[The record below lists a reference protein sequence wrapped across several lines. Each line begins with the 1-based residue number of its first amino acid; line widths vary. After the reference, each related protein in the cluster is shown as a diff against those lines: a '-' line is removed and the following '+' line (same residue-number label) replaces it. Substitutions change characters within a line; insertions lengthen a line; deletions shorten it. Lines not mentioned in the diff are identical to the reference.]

1 MNWKDKT
8 EVEDYLKEISNF
20 SLLSSAQEKKLVQKI
35 REDSDKE
42 VKQTLIK
49 ANLRLVVL
57 IAEKYKDYD
66 PAVSLGELI
75 EQGNLGLTK
84 AVEHYN
90 YEKDYKF
97 STYATWWIREAIKS
111 KLGIET
117 DWVKEDGVSYKKL

>member
-35 REDSDKE
+35 REDNDKE
-42 VKQTLIK
+42 AKQTLIK